1 MTLLWIMLTPL
12 CGAVLVGLLRNAPN
26 LRESVSVLSGLALL
40 GQIMF
45 LFQQMQQGHSFS
57 LLLAEPI
64 AGMPISLTPEP
75 LGLLF
80 AGLVSFLW
88 PVTTLYAIGYM
99 RGHHE
104 QNQTRFY
111 LFFALSIC
119 AALGIAL
126 SANLLTLFLF
136 YELLTLATYP
146 LVTHSGTAEAR
157 HSGRIYLGILMGSSI
172 AFFLLALLI
181 TAAVSGQLSFN
192 AEGLYP
198 EDINPW
204 LLNGLLILFVLG
216 TAKAATMPLHR
227 WLPNAMVAPVP
238 VSALLHAVAVVKA
251 GAFTLL
257 KLVIFVFGAAQ
268 VSELFS
274 ADLLAYLAGFTIL
287 AASIIAMRQDNIKAR
302 LAYSTIGQLAYITL
316 GAMLATPAALE
327 GATFQMVAHAVGKI
341 TLFFCAG
348 ALVLGCHKT
357 RVSELNGL
365 GVKQPLTFA
374 LFTIGALSIIGL
386 PPLVGAWSK
395 WWLLLGTVESGHLV
409 LAIVLMVSSILN
421 LIYLLELPVR
431 AFFKPRP
438 EGVDNQIT
446 EAPAIALLAT
456 SITALLC
463 ILLFF
468 YADSLFMFIEVATQP
483 SVTLEAKP

>member
-1 MTLLWIMLTPL
+1 
-12 CGAVLVGLLRNAPN
+12 
-26 LRESVSVLSGLALL
+26 
-40 GQIMF
+40 
-45 LFQQMQQGHSFS
+45 
-57 LLLAEPI
+57 
-64 AGMPISLTPEP
+64 
-75 LGLLF
+75 
-80 AGLVSFLW
+80 
-88 PVTTLYAIGYM
+88 
-99 RGHHE
+99 
-104 QNQTRFY
+104 
-111 LFFALSIC
+111 
-119 AALGIAL
+119 
-126 SANLLTLFLF
+126 
-136 YELLTLATYP
+136 
-146 LVTHSGTAEAR
+146 
-157 HSGRIYLGILMGSSI
+157 MGSSI

-181 TAAVSGQLSFN
+181 TAAVGGQLSFN

-446 EAPAIALLAT
+446 EAPIIALLAT

-483 SVTLEAKP
+483 SVTLEAKL